1 MTVNLYT
8 TSDDPRTVNK
18 TLTAIGESSIT
29 CKPAE
34 PCSLIA
40 PRLILNYS
48 STYAGTNYI
57 YISEF
62 DRYYF
67 AELTLLTGSELLLS
81 CKLDP
86 LMSFVL
92 DDIQALAIRSES
104 AGINYIVDPQ
114 LPINPSKYRYDGK
127 DLGPSP
133 ITNTKQILL
142 ITNGG
147 T

>member
-1 MTVNLYT
+1 MTINLYST
-8 TSDDPRTVNK
+8 ADDPRKVTK
-18 TLTAIGESSIT
+18 TLTTIASSIS

-34 PCSLIA
+34 NFNLIA
-40 PRLILNYS
+40 PRVLLDYS
-48 STYAGTNYI
+48 DTYAGTNYI

-67 AELTLLTGSELLLS
+67 AEITLLTGKELMLN

-86 LMSFVL
+86 LMSFDISNL
-92 DDIQALAIRSES
+92 DILATRSES
-104 AGINYIVDPQ
+104 SGVTYIVDHQ
-114 LPINPSKYRYDGK
+114 LPINPNSVIYEGK
-127 DLGPSP
+127 DLGASP

>member
-1 MTVNLYT
+1 MTINLYST
-8 TSDDPRTVNK
+8 ADDPRKVTK
-18 TLTAIGESSIT
+18 TLTAIATDIS

-34 PCSLIA
+34 NFNLIA
-40 PRLILNYS
+40 PRVLLDYS

-57 YISEF
+57 YISDF

-67 AELTLLTGSELLLS
+67 AELTLVTGKELMLV
-81 CKLDP
+81 CQLDP
-86 LMSFVL
+86 LMSFDISNIDVL
-92 DDIQALAIRSES
+92 AVRSES
-104 AGINYIVDPQ
+104 AGINYVVDSQ
-114 LPINPSKYRYDGK
+114 LPINPNSVIYVGK
-127 DLGPSP
+127 DLGASP